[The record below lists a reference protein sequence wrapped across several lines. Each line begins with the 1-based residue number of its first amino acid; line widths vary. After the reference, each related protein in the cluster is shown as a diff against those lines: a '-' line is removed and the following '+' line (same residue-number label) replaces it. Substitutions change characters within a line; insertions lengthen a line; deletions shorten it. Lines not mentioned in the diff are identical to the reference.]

1 MTFNDMIRKKILELG
16 LEGKCLLLKTEDK
29 TITRNEKKILNEKVD
44 RIIEEIE
51 RLREL
56 LE

>member
-1 MTFNDMIRKKILELG
+1 MTFNNMIWKKILELG

-29 TITRNEKKILNEKVD
+29 TITRNEKKILNGKVD

-51 RLREL
+51 RLRDL

>member
-1 MTFNDMIRKKILELG
+1 MTFNDMIWKKILELG

-44 RIIEEIE
+44 SILEEVE